1 MYLAKTP
8 SPKTL
13 MCFRRISTQHKSPAI
28 WSGFLYYEINKR
40 RVSLK
45 MNRETHKTGNT
56 QEASIGIA
64 DPGNN
69 LRGLGWRAATRTK
82 KSGAPD
88 RI

>member
-1 MYLAKTP
+1 
-8 SPKTL
+8 
-13 MCFRRISTQHKSPAI
+13 
-28 WSGFLYYEINKR
+28 
-40 RVSLK
+40 

-82 KSGAPD
+82 KVAHPIGFEPMTSAFGGQRSIQLSYGCLPLCSSDVGALWQ
-88 RI
+88 